1 MNQLSVSLGQA
12 SSKGRKAVNQDFHG
26 ALVPDGRAMSL
37 KGITVALADGI
48 STSDVSHV
56 AAQTAVKSL
65 LADYYSTPDSWTAQ
79 TAASTVINA
88 TNSWLHAQTAG
99 TLSGEVDRGYV
110 CTLAA
115 LILKAR
121 QAHLFHVGDSR
132 IWRVSGGSLEPLTDD
147 HQSLGMLSAAM
158 GAREIVEIS
167 YTSVPLEQGDVYL
180 LTTDGVHEFWTPA
193 QVIAQIAAGD
203 LQAAA
208 DAVLTAA
215 HAAGS
220 PDNMTVQ
227 IVRIDALP
235 SGESS
240 INTDDLTLPFPT
252 LPKAGEIL
260 DGYEI
265 LRNLHGNHRSHLFLA
280 KAPDGMKVALKI
292 PGSETRDD
300 PEQLRRFVLEE
311 WIARRLSNPHLLSA
325 PAPLEAPRAY
335 LYSVTEFIDGQ
346 TLRQWM
352 ADNPQPS
359 LEQVRDIVEQI
370 VKGLRP
376 FHRREMLH
384 QDIRPENIMIT
395 DDGVVKLIDFGS
407 AYVAGVQ
414 EAAPFPEEAGIL
426 GTYQY
431 TAPEYFSNEPV
442 SFRSDM
448 FSVGVVAY
456 EMLTGYLPYGTQVA
470 KVRTPRD
477 RTALRYRNAN
487 NDERAISKWI
497 DEALLRAVHADPIK
511 RYATFSDFIKDLR
524 TPSTAYQKRHA
535 RPLMERDPLKFWQG
549 LSFALA
555 ILCVVLAAQL
565 SK

>member
-1 MNQLSVSLGQA
+1 MTQISVSLGQA

-26 ALVPDGRAMSL
+26 ALVPNGRAMSL

-48 STSDVSHV
+48 STSDVSHI
-56 AAQTAVKSL
+56 AAETAVKSL
-65 LADYYSTPDSWTAQ
+65 LTDYYATPDSWAAQ
-79 TAASTVINA
+79 TAVSTVINA

-99 TLSGEVDRGYV
+99 TPSGEVDRGYV

-132 IWRVSGGSLEPLTDD
+132 IWRVSGGSLEPLTVD
-147 HQSLGMLSAAM
+147 HQSMGMLSAAM
-158 GAREIVEIS
+158 GARQTIEIS
-167 YTSVPLEQGDVYL
+167 YKSVPLAQGDVFL
-180 LTTDGVHEFWTPA
+180 LTSDGVHDFWTPA
-193 QVIAQIAAGD
+193 QVVAQIAAGD

-208 DAVLTAA
+208 DDIVAAA
-215 HAAGS
+215 HEADS

-235 SGESS
+235 TGPGG
-240 INTDDLTLPFPT
+240 INTDDLTLPFP
-252 LPKAGEIL
+252 PIPNAGDIL

-265 LRNLHGNHRSHLFLA
+265 LRALHGNHRSHLYLA

-325 PAPLEAPRAY
+325 PPPLETPRAY
-335 LYSVTEFIDGQ
+335 LYSVTEYIEGQ

-359 LEQVRDIVEQI
+359 LEQVRDIIEQT
-370 VKGLRP
+370 VKGLRS

-395 DDGVVKLIDFGS
+395 DDGVVKLIDFGA

-414 EAAPFPEEAGIL
+414 EAAPFPAEAGIL

-431 TAPEYFSNEPV
+431 TAPEYFSNEAV

-448 FSVGVVAY
+448 FSIGVIAY
-456 EMLTGYLPYGTQVA
+456 EMLTGYLPYGTQIA
-470 KVRTPRD
+470 RIRTPRD
-477 RTALRYRNAN
+477 RAALRYRSAQG
-487 NDERAISKWI
+487 DARVLAPWM
-497 DEALLRAVHADPIK
+497 DEALSRAVHADPYK
-511 RYATFSDFIKDLR
+511 RYETFSDFIKDLR
-524 TPSTAYQKRHA
+524 TPSAAYQKRHA
-535 RPLMERDPLKFWQG
+535 RPLMERDPLKFWQC
-549 LSFALA
+549 LSIALA
-555 ILCVVLAAQL
+555 ILSIALAVQL

>member
-215 HAAGS
+215 H
-220 PDNMTVQ
+220 
-227 IVRIDALP
+227 
-235 SGESS
+235 
-240 INTDDLTLPFPT
+240 
-252 LPKAGEIL
+252 
-260 DGYEI
+260 
-265 LRNLHGNHRSHLFLA
+265 
-280 KAPDGMKVALKI
+280 
-292 PGSETRDD
+292 
-300 PEQLRRFVLEE
+300 
-311 WIARRLSNPHLLSA
+311 
-325 PAPLEAPRAY
+325 
-335 LYSVTEFIDGQ
+335 
-346 TLRQWM
+346 
-352 ADNPQPS
+352 
-359 LEQVRDIVEQI
+359 
-370 VKGLRP
+370 
-376 FHRREMLH
+376 
-384 QDIRPENIMIT
+384 
-395 DDGVVKLIDFGS
+395 
-407 AYVAGVQ
+407 
-414 EAAPFPEEAGIL
+414 
-426 GTYQY
+426 
-431 TAPEYFSNEPV
+431 
-442 SFRSDM
+442 
-448 FSVGVVAY
+448 
-456 EMLTGYLPYGTQVA
+456 
-470 KVRTPRD
+470 
-477 RTALRYRNAN
+477 
-487 NDERAISKWI
+487 
-497 DEALLRAVHADPIK
+497 
-511 RYATFSDFIKDLR
+511 
-524 TPSTAYQKRHA
+524 
-535 RPLMERDPLKFWQG
+535 
-549 LSFALA
+549 
-555 ILCVVLAAQL
+555 
-565 SK
+565 

>member
-12 SSKGRKAVNQDFHG
+12 SNKGRKAENQDFHG
-26 ALVPDGRAMSL
+26 AHVPDGHAMSL

-48 STSDVSHV
+48 STSDVSHI
-56 AAQTAVKSL
+56 AAETAVKSL
-65 LADYYSTPDSWTAQ
+65 LIDYYATPDSWAAR
-79 TAASTVINA
+79 TAASTVISS
-88 TNSWLHAQTAG
+88 TNSWLHAQTTG
-99 TLSGEVDRGYV
+99 TVSGEIDRGYV

-121 QAHLFHVGDSR
+121 QAHLFHLGDSR
-132 IWRVSGGSLEPLTDD
+132 IWRVAGGSLEPLTDD

-167 YTSVPLEQGDVYL
+167 YKSVPLELGDVFI
-180 LTTDGVHEFWTPA
+180 LTTDGIHEFWTSA
-193 QVIAQIAAGD
+193 HVTAQIAAGD
-203 LQAAA
+203 LQVAADNILAAA
-208 DAVLTAA
+208 
-215 HAAGS
+215 HEAGS

-235 SGESS
+235 TGESG
-240 INTDDLTLPFPT
+240 INTDDLTLPFPP
-252 LPKAGEIL
+252 LPKAGDIL

-265 LRNLHGNHRSHLFLA
+265 LRALHGNHRSHLFLA

-292 PGSETRDD
+292 PGSDTRDD

-311 WIARRLSNPHLLSA
+311 WIGRRLSNPHLLSA
-325 PAPLEAPRAY
+325 PPSLEAPRAY
-335 LYSVTEFIDGQ
+335 LYSVTEYIEGQ

-359 LEQVRDIVEQI
+359 LEQVRDIIEQTI
-370 VKGLRP
+370 KGLRS

-395 DDGVVKLIDFGS
+395 NDGVVKLIDFGS

-431 TAPEYFSNEPV
+431 TAPEYFSNEAV
-442 SFRSDM
+442 SFRSDL
-448 FSVGVVAY
+448 FSIGVVAY
-456 EMLTGYLPYGTQVA
+456 EMLTGYLPYGTQIA
-470 KVRTPRD
+470 RVRTPRD
-477 RTALRYRNAN
+477 RAALRYRNAS
-487 NDERAISKWI
+487 NDERAVSKWV
-497 DEALLRAVHADPIK
+497 DDALFRALHADPYK
-511 RYATFSDFIKDLR
+511 RYETFSDFIKDLR

-549 LSFALA
+549 LSAALA
-555 ILCVVLAAQL
+555 VLSIVLAVQL